1 MDTSSAGTLSNEE
14 LRAALQAAEAQFAF
28 LAQQTS
34 GIVFTLDEGGMITA
48 INEAVTRYGYEL
60 DRLLGQSMRFLI
72 ADADRDKLT
81 DVLAEAVSRG
91 EDCSGRLPF
100 RLIAKDATAH
110 RLICDYIV
118 RFSAQ
123 GQFAFMLGVCNAA
136 PPMAESRPIE
146 LSPVSGLE
154 EQAMIRNAELFIAN
168 EELYQEILERRE
180 TERALRQREAELE
193 LEKANLEETN
203 TALRVL
209 LKRREMDKHEFED
222 QVLHNVRE
230 LILPFMDRL
239 KAVTTEERQHAYLRI
254 LESNLNDIT
263 SAFSRRISIEFY
275 NLTVSE
281 RRVANFIRQGKRSR
295 EIAALLGLSLRT
307 IDAYRFNIRRKLRIL
322 NKRVNLRTFLMSLN

>member
-1 MDTSSAGTLSNEE
+1 MDTSSTDTFSNEE
-14 LRAALQAAEAQFAF
+14 LCAALQEAEAQFAF
-28 LAQQTS
+28 LAGQID
-34 GIVFTLDEGGMITA
+34 GIVFILDEGGMITA
-48 INEAVTRYGYEL
+48 INAAITQYGYEVEKL
-60 DRLLGQSMRFLI
+60 QGQSMRYLV
-72 ADADRDKLT
+72 AVADRDKLT
-81 DVLAEAVSRG
+81 DVLAEAVSQGR
-91 EDCSGRLPF
+91 DCSGRLPF
-100 RLIAKDATAH
+100 RLIGKDATVH
-110 RLICDYIV
+110 RLICDFIV
-118 RFSAQ
+118 RFSPM
-123 GQFAFMLGVCNAA
+123 GQFGFMLGVCHTA
-136 PPMAESRPIE
+136 PPVPESHPTR

-154 EQAMIRNAELFIAN
+154 ERAIVRNAELFIAN

-222 QVLHNVRE
+222 QVMHNVRE

-239 KAVTTEERQHAYLRI
+239 KAVTTDERQHAYLRI

-263 SAFSRRISIEFY
+263 SGFSRRISIEFY

-307 IDAYRFNIRRKLRIL
+307 IDAYRFNIRKKLRIL
-322 NKRVNLRTFLMSLN
+322 NKRVNLRTFLMSLS